1 VELQRAHGVPV
12 EVLDCAAAAEITPF
26 NPTGVAG
33 ATWGPADGQLDPHA
47 ATSAY
52 LKLAQGH
59 GAVNLFSSPVVAA
72 EANDDGSWMVQA
84 GEHTLRAQ
92 QVVNAAGGWAGEV
105 AALAGLSVP
114 VVHSRRN
121 VYATATGALN
131 QFVPMTVDFATG
143 SYLRT
148 EGDRLLF
155 GGARPDP
162 NAPTG
167 INACGLSGHG
177 RHCRLSDTE
186 RLHLGVASR
195 RPWHT
200 TTPDASA
207 GDTGHP
213 AVDLWTTGPAH
224 LWSKLMALP

>member
-26 NPTGVAG
+26 DPTGVAG

-72 EANDDGSWMVQA
+72 EANDDGSWTVQA

-105 AALAGLSVP
+105 AALAGHSVP

-121 VYATATGALN
+121 VYATAAGALN

-143 SYLRT
+143 IYLSVDEQSRPLRGYSVRRSTTAIDATAVKAIPTPASGCGKPAALAHDDTRRVGRRHRPSSSRSLDHRT
-148 EGDRLLF
+148 S
-155 GGARPDP
+155 
-162 NAPTG
+162 APG
-167 INACGLSGHG
+167 
-177 RHCRLSDTE
+177 
-186 RLHLGVASR
+186 
-195 RPWHT
+195 
-200 TTPDASA
+200 
-207 GDTGHP
+207 
-213 AVDLWTTGPAH
+213 
-224 LWSKLMALP
+224 SKLMALP